1 MCGRQLDNGFQP
13 IRAKFTKTEKSHAKT
28 QRRKDEGQN
37 SRKEAQKTQKSDTGQ
52 GWF

>member
-1 MCGRQLDNGFQP
+1 VRTAIGQRLTAHTRKAHED
-13 IRAKFTKTEKSHAKT
+13 KKSHAKT

-52 GWF
+52 DWF